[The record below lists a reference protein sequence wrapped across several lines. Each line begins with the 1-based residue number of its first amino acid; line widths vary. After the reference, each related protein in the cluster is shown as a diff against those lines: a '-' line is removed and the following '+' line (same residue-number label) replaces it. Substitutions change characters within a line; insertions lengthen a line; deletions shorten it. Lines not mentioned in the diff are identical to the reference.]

1 MRIEGAR
8 VLVAGG
14 AHRVGRAVALDLA
27 AAGAD
32 VCISYHRSQ
41 DAAREPASPIEA
53 PGGPPGPVLM
63 PEGVRGDSEETV
75 LGRLGDPADVA
86 QAIRYCIE
94 ADFFTGQNLI
104 VDGGRL
110 LR

>member
-1 MRIEGAR
+1 
-8 VLVAGG
+8 
-14 AHRVGRAVALDLA
+14 
-27 AAGAD
+27 
-32 VCISYHRSQ
+32 
-41 DAAREPASPIEA
+41 
-53 PGGPPGPVLM
+53 M
-63 PEGVRGDSEETV
+63 PEGVAANSEETV
-75 LGRLGDPADVA
+75 LGRIGAPADVA